1 MKTRISERHMLM
13 GLVIVFSIL
22 LVLRSVSNAFL
33 YPLILV
39 GAVVVALLPLGTC
52 LPMLCF
58 LLPFGNII
66 KTDPDQFSFF
76 TVFFAIYVLRII
88 FKTGRLNRM
97 FLLTAFIFAGY
108 CLAVSGFGQIVT
120 IVTMVCGFTMLREV
134 TESDEYDYLHVLYA
148 FCFGIIISS
157 CIGLFREQLPIIESF
172 SQDELHKVGSDEYAA
187 RFVGLNVNPNYY
199 TMDISVVLGCLVT
212 TMCTQKMKPI
222 YMILFAVMA
231 VFGLMSVSKSFLLVL
246 AVMIVILLL
255 NSLRR
260 GGTGFFKLSFVL
272 ILVGV
277 LILVFA
283 EDSVETYILRL
294 NEDSGSDLS
303 SVTTGRFDIW
313 MLYIKTILKDFK
325 ILFFGEGL
333 GQRLEKGSHN
343 TYIEMIYHIGLIG
356 SALYLF
362 VLKSSVAIKKFPRNI
377 LYYIPLL
384 VLLIRFVGI
393 SMFMQDSIWYYI
405 TLICMLIK
413 EGSHTEKQK
422 LMRMSQNHQNSI
434 SNKITGEKI

>member
-22 LVLRSVSNAFL
+22 LVLRSVSNVFV

-39 GAVVVALLPLGTC
+39 GAAVVALLPLGTC

-108 CLAVSGFGQIVT
+108 CLAVSGPDRIVT

-157 CIGLFREQLPIIESF
+157 ALGAFRDYLPIIKTF
-172 SQDELHKVGSDEYAA
+172 SMDTTYKVGVDEYAA
-187 RFVGLNVNPNYY
+187 RFVGLGGNPNYY
-199 TMDISVVLGCLVT
+199 TMDVSVALGCLVT
-212 TMCTQKMKPI
+212 TICTEKMRPI
-222 YMILFAVMA
+222 YVLLFV
-231 VFGLMSVSKSFLLVL
+231 VLSIFGLMSVSKSFLVVLV
-246 AVMIVILLL
+246 VMIVILLL

-260 GGTGFFKLSFVL
+260 GGTTFFKLAIVLVIAGAL
-272 ILVGV
+272 ILT
-277 LILVFA
+277 FA
-283 EDSVETYILRL
+283 EDAVSTYIVRL
-294 NEDSGSDLS
+294 NKDSTGDLS
-303 SVTTGRFDIW
+303 SVTTGRSDLWIS
-313 MLYIKTILKDFK
+313 YIKAMLQSFRT
-325 ILFFGEGL
+325 LFFGAGL
-333 GQRLEKGSHN
+333 GEMLEKGSHN
-343 TYIEMIYHIGLIG
+343 TYIEMVYHIGLIG
-356 SALYLF
+356 SALYF
-362 VLKSSVAIKKFPRNI
+362 WVLKSSVAIKKFPRNV
-377 LYYIPLL
+377 LYYIPVLI
-384 VLLIRFVGI
+384 LLIRFFGI
-393 SMFMQDSIWYYI
+393 GMFIQDSLWYYMVI
-405 TLICMLIK
+405 ICLLFK
-413 EGSHTEKQK
+413 EG
-422 LMRMSQNHQNSI
+422 NSKEQLR
-434 SNKITGEKI
+434 NK